1 MTRPLIAGAVLAA
14 VAAVGVSRVQHLES
28 QVESLR
34 ADAQEA
40 APAVPEHLLAR
51 LTDLGAGVHAALCEL
66 GELRREMEAESATL
80 RRERTAVLATPAQE
94 LARLQAELGGL
105 RAEFADLSR
114 QSQQRAAEQT
124 AALTA
129 VDAVR
134 TEVQAEVADALA
146 ALRTEEE
153 QRWNGLSEAVSAAS
167 HRVEHFG
174 GQVADLGAQVG
185 VTDPETRWR
194 TMVGPTVRLEGVSTV
209 GSGVVLASH
218 PHPDGRGHRTLV
230 LTAWHVV
237 RDIQADAIG
246 PDKLIPV
253 ELHLPDR
260 SRHELASLV
269 GHNVA
274 LDAALL
280 ELRSRDAVPFGA
292 RLASRST
299 LARSRVFGEVYAV
312 GCPLGNE
319 PIPTRG
325 EIADTDHALDGT
337 RYWMISAPTYI
348 GNSGGGIFDG
358 ERQVL
363 LALFSKIYT
372 HGTIRPTVIP
382 HMGLASPLD
391 AVYDWLEAD
400 GIARVVPDADGLAVH
415 LELPAPASQ
424 AVADLHPGD

>member
-1 MTRPLIAGAVLAA
+1 MTRPLIAGAVLVA
-14 VAAVGVSRVQHLES
+14 VAAVGVSRVTHLES
-28 QVESLR
+28 QVASLR
-34 ADAQEA
+34 AGQDTFVASHQPAERAPA
-40 APAVPEHLLAR
+40 APPAELLER
-51 LTDLGAGVHAALCEL
+51 VHDLSAGVNAALCEL
-66 GELRREMEAESATL
+66 GELRNEMLRESANL
-80 RRERTAVLATPAQE
+80 RREQTAVLASPALE
-94 LARLQAELGGL
+94 LARLQAELRGL
-105 RAEFADLSR
+105 RAELSDLNR
-114 QSQQRAAEQT
+114 QTEEQAE
-124 AALTA
+124 ALTA

-134 TEVQAEVADALA
+134 NEVQAEVAEALQ

-153 QRWNGLSEAVSAAS
+153 QRWSGLSEAVTAAA
-167 HRVEHFG
+167 HKAERVG
-174 GQVADLGAQVG
+174 GQIAHLDARVG
-185 VTDPETRWR
+185 SASPELRWR
-194 TMVGPTVRLEGVSTV
+194 EMVAPTVRLEGVSTV

-218 PHPDGRGHRTLV
+218 PHPDGRGHRTLL

-253 ELHLPDR
+253 ELHLAQTT
-260 SRHELASLV
+260 RHELATLV
-269 GHNVA
+269 ARNVQ

-280 ELRSRDAVPFGA
+280 ELRTRDAVPFGA
-292 RLASRST
+292 RLASRAT
-299 LARSRVFGEVYAV
+299 LAQSRVFGEVYAV

-325 EIADTDHALDGT
+325 EIADLDHALDGT

-358 ERQVL
+358 ERHVL

-391 AVYDWLEAD
+391 AVYDWLEGD
-400 GIARVVPDADGLAVH
+400 DIARVIPDEDGLAVH
-415 LELPAPASQ
+415 LELS
-424 AVADLHPGD
+424 GR